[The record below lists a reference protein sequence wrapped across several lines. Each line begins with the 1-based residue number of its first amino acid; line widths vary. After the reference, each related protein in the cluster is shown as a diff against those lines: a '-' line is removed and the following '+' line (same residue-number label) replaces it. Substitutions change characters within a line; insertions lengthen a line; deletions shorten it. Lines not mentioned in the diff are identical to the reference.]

1 MSNLHDETRGATLL
15 ASVTEIVSVYLQQNR
30 AQPDQ
35 LAQII
40 SSVTD
45 ALRGAV
51 SQAPT
56 GSTTFPPLAAAG
68 THAAEE
74 RVTDTAAPQPVS
86 TEPARPAVPIDES
99 VHSDYLI
106 CLECGIRQK
115 LLKKHLRIAH
125 GLSPQ
130 EYRKRFSLDATYPLA
145 APSFAEGKREMAK
158 RIGLGRGRT
167 AGQTGSAAEAEPAPA
182 VAPAAATARSDT
194 EGTRRGRGRRAS
206 ATKAGQGQDGI
217 QATPAR
223 RGRKPRVTAA
233 SAGTA

>member
-35 LAQII
+35 LSQII

-56 GSTTFPPLAAAG
+56 ESTRFPPLAAAG

-130 EYRKRFSLDATYPLA
+130 EYRKRFSLDATYPMA

-167 AGQTGSAAEAEPAPA
+167 AGQTGSEAEAEPAVPA
-182 VAPAAATARSDT
+182 AAAATARSDT
-194 EGTRRGRGRRAS
+194 EGKRRGRGRRAS
-206 ATKAGQGQDGI
+206 ASKAGQGQDGI